1 MTGFSLPQGL
11 WLGRVWRIGI
21 GPALVTIRAGHV
33 YDITSKAAP
42 TMRDLLELPDIA
54 DFVANLPGE
63 DLGPLAAFAVA

>member
-11 WLGRVWRIGI
+11 WLGRVWRLGI

-42 TMRDLLELPDIA
+42 TMH
-54 DFVANLPGE
+54 DFM
-63 DLGPLAAFAVA
+63 